1 MSEIQ
6 FIIFKLGQEE
16 YGVNIVQVQEIG
28 DYAEPVHVPNTP
40 DFVEGVMN
48 LRGEII
54 PIVNLKKKFNL
65 PVEELTENARTMVIN
80 VGSKRIGFTVDDAS
94 EVLALDESSI
104 DPAPEIIVG
113 NDKKYI
119 VGIGKLKDRILIM
132 LDLNALFSN
141 DEKQQIEALE

>member
-141 DEKQQIEALE
+141 DEKQQIEAIE